1 MNNCLVCNR
10 IRLILNN
17 KNPLFVT
24 ELKTG
29 YVVLCDYQSY
39 WGYTLFL
46 AKHHATELHELEV
59 DYKILYL
66 TEMSLV
72 AEAVYRSFSPNK
84 INYELLGNTDSHLHW
99 HIIPRRKIDILN
111 KKSIWEIPQE
121 ARSYKPTPHEIQQLK
136 AKLLPNLKLIK

>member
-1 MNNCLVCNR
+1 
-10 IRLILNN
+10 
-17 KNPLFVT
+17 
-24 ELKTG
+24 
-29 YVVLCDYQSY
+29 
-39 WGYTLFL
+39 
-46 AKHHATELHELEV
+46 
-59 DYKILYL
+59 
-66 TEMSLV
+66 MSLV

-136 AKLLPNLKLIK
+136 AKPLPNLKLIK